1 MGDLFEDLKDGIL
14 LVKLLENLTKKRVAG
29 FNGSTPKTE
38 AHKRVNLDLAFQ
50 FMQTENIKMIGV
62 GKINLTWCC
71 CTESERNQL
80 LSYYILSQHCRE
92 VVFLFWRSFGGRD
105 NILSF
110 CRMFQGKCLHVVVSR
125 L

>member
-62 GKINLTWCC
+62 GKINLKYTHGVAVQYYRTIFCP
-71 CTESERNQL
+71 SIVER
-80 LSYYILSQHCRE
+80 LSS
-92 VVFLFWRSFGGRD
+92 SFGGHLGAGIIFYPFVGCFKE
-105 NILSF
+105 NVCML
-110 CRMFQGKCLHVVVSR
+110 
-125 L
+125 